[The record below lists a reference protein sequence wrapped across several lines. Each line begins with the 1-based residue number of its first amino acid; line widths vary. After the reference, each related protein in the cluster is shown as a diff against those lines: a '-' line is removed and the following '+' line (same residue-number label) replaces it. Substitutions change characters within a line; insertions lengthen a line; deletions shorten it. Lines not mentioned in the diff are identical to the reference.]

1 MTARDSER
9 ECAVRVLSVLGRLSL
24 FKARLLFQVLLL
36 CAVAGVA
43 MAQETSKQESSKK
56 EETSP
61 DRVVLKV
68 GGVSVTKEDFESTVG
83 EVEPEAEP
91 DADPDA
97 KDRRQYGDD
106 YATVLILSKQALA
119 NHLDADPDVK
129 RQLAINRLQILSD
142 AQFASLMKASKPSEQ
157 EVSDYY
163 AAHLADFDEVLL
175 RRLFIWKV
183 GAGSKN
189 AKGLPPEQTRDRANA
204 ILQAQASGGDPEK
217 LAQAFNNSEDGMLD
231 VAPPTFTRGALSP
244 SLEKIAF
251 ALKPKEWAEGEDTP
265 DRIMLMQLVKHG
277 RRPLAEVSPVIE
289 QRLQSAR
296 MQVKLDE
303 LKKNAG
309 IWMDDQYFGKAV
321 ATEPGEQRP
330 VSNPPS
336 TLRKSEK
343 EKEKTEE
350 RSK

>member
-1 MTARDSER
+1 
-9 ECAVRVLSVLGRLSL
+9 L

-36 CAVAGVA
+36 CAVTGVA
-43 MAQETSKQESSKK
+43 VAQESSKQESSKK

-61 DRVVLKV
+61 HRVVLKV
-68 GGVSVTKEDFESTVG
+68 GDASVTKEDFESTVG
-83 EVEPEAEP
+83 DIEPEADP

-97 KDRRQYGDD
+97 KDRRQYGED
-106 YATVLILSKQALA
+106 YASVLILSKQAVA
-119 NHLDADPDVK
+119 THLDETPEVK

-183 GAGSKN
+183 GPGSKN
-189 AKGLPPEQTRDRANA
+189 AKGLKPEEARARANG
-204 ILQAQASGGDPEK
+204 ILQAQASGGDQEK
-217 LAQAFNNSEDGMLD
+217 LAQAFTNSEVGMLD
-231 VAPPTFTRGALSP
+231 TAPPTFTRGALSP
-244 SLEKIAF
+244 NLEKIAF
-251 ALKPKEWAEGEDTP
+251 ALKPKQWAEGEDTP
-265 DRIMLMQLVKHG
+265 DRIMLLQLVKRG
-277 RRPLAEVSPVIE
+277 RRPLAEVSAVIE

-296 MQVKLDE
+296 MQVKLDA

-309 IWMDDQYFGKAV
+309 IWMDEQYFGKAV
-321 ATEPGEQRP
+321 ATEPGAQQP

-336 TLRKSEK
+336 TIRKSEK
-343 EKEKTEE
+343 ERTEE
-350 RSK
+350 RSNEGALQK